1 MVLVRER
8 RKLPVAVRILADCVS
23 VTRIPAGHLDLLCV
37 LLREA
42 VKRAVLLGRYLLIGR
57 CAARKPTRDFRTV
70 RGNLPDRLHR
80 VFQHRLPRGDRR
92 RGLRRAARL
101 GTGEEKGAHRA
112 A

>member
-23 VTRIPAGHLDLLCV
+23 VTRTPAGLLGLLCV
-37 LLREA
+37 LREA
-42 VKRAVLLGRYLLIGR
+42 VKRAILLGRYLLIGR
-57 CAARKPTRDFRTV
+57 CADRKPTRDFRTV
-70 RGNLPDRLHR
+70 RGHLPGRLHR
-80 VFQHRLPRGDRR
+80 VLQHRLPRGDRR